1 MDVEGFWYA
10 ATISSYFLSLLSL
23 ISLLN
28 YGWDFMASISCAND
42 SNFIK
47 FKCPFIITKTLII
60 FNLLASFYNFMNIT
74 MLRLTLLSLLI
85 IFTLSI
91 DDSNLYKKY
100 LNTIDPEA
108 KCLDGTPGLLYTHE
122 GG

>member
-1 MDVEGFWYA
+1 MIKLTLF
-10 ATISSYFLSLLSL
+10 SLLV
-23 ISLLN
+23 
-28 YGWDFMASISCAND
+28 
-42 SNFIK
+42 
-47 FKCPFIITKTLII
+47 
-60 FNLLASFYNFMNIT
+60 
-74 MLRLTLLSLLI
+74 